1 MPHIVTMD
9 RGRTL
14 CHRPTLSVVT
24 CTCRLI
30 AWATAVHRLQI
41 EEVIGGM
48 ALLCTTLLRTPTV
61 ALMSG
66 APVNR
71 CGVHA
76 AMNASVRHDP

>member
-1 MPHIVTMD
+1 
-9 RGRTL
+9 
-14 CHRPTLSVVT
+14 
-24 CTCRLI
+24 
-30 AWATAVHRLQI
+30 VHRLQI